1 LLGLAR
7 SKLELA
13 VQLCRYAVRSAGIK
27 KLSCFALLMEPN
39 GALSVSKAG
48 MLGMNAARVTKF
60 EKLSPA
66 PDPQDQTSNE
76 AVRAIGRALGA
87 HYSDLVQAPL
97 PDKLLDLLAKLG
109 DEPSTSKAN
118 GSDNAVG

>member
-1 LLGLAR
+1 
-7 SKLELA
+7 
-13 VQLCRYAVRSAGIK
+13 
-27 KLSCFALLMEPN
+27 
-39 GALSVSKAG
+39 

-97 PDKLLDLLAKLG
+97 PNKLLDLLAKLG